1 MPLKQIFILLFIFIL
16 ISCENDEQTQE
27 CIDNPLT
34 FISLTSEHDTIEFGE
49 STRIIALAEGYK
61 LSHEWSATRGY
72 ITPVEDKTNEVNY
85 AASPCAVGEI
95 TITCKITDDCNNSES
110 KDVKIIVL

>member
-1 MPLKQIFILLFIFIL
+1 MSLKQISFLIFILLL
-16 ISCENDEQTQE
+16 VCCENNEQTQE

-34 FISLTSEHDTIEFGE
+34 FISLTAEHDTLEFGG
-49 STRIIALAEGYK
+49 SIKISALAEGYK
-61 LSHEWSATRGY
+61 LSYEWSATRGY
-72 ITPVEDKTNEVNY
+72 ITPIEDKPYEVNY

-95 TITCKITDDCNNSES
+95 TITCTVTDDCNNSKS